1 CLEKSSEALR
11 GRTRTGYL
19 LVGAV
24 VRRVAGIHPAS
35 GGLGAGCPREDM
47 ACCRRLEATRPHRD
61 GRSSEES
68 WLPTETSPA
77 LLASSPRLIF
87 SAPIAGDRC
96 ARARPSPYRANGPSR
111 ASSSAGTPRRAAADG
126 DSRAEQRAR
135 DVDQP
140 RPQVLAEAL
149 RLRIAARRRRDPVAE
164 EAVHDEVEA
173 PEVRERMAVDRQA
186 GRFGY

>member
-1 CLEKSSEALR
+1 MHIAGNPRMVEPRRAGGLPSGLVSEKSSEALR
-11 GRTRTGYL
+11 GRTRTGSL

-24 VRRVAGIHPAS
+24 VRRVAEIHPAS

-87 SAPIAGDRC
+87 SASIAR
-96 ARARPSPYRANGPSR
+96 
-111 ASSSAGTPRRAAADG
+111 
-126 DSRAEQRAR
+126 
-135 DVDQP
+135 
-140 RPQVLAEAL
+140 
-149 RLRIAARRRRDPVAE
+149 
-164 EAVHDEVEA
+164 
-173 PEVRERMAVDRQA
+173 
-186 GRFGY
+186 